1 LAALLRDKRRVQT
14 VQTKV
19 PMARAPLISVIV
31 PVHDVAAH
39 VGACLHSLRAQT
51 FDDFEVIVVDDGSA
65 DASAARARE
74 AMAGDSRFRLLS
86 RTHAGLSAARNAGLA
101 EARGEFIAFVDG
113 DDRVMPDFL
122 GRMRGALE
130 ETGGDW
136 VACAVRYV
144 FADGTGATHS
154 GSHTAPDLG
163 AHVGLRRHGFSGWP
177 DVVAHFPSAWNKLYR
192 RSLIE
197 GLRYDEGTWFED
209 HGFFLR
215 TAARTDHLIHLPEPL
230 YLQTQGRAG
239 QITGRDDDRVFE
251 QFPVLERAGATMAN
265 GPHDG
270 AEVALATLSHR
281 LIAERASVLAAP
293 ERRARFARAAASFLD
308 RAGIAR
314 DGACASW
321 REEMAGRPPLSVVIR
336 WDGAAVGALSVTL
349 GALAGGAVLGH
360 EAVILCPRPED
371 AAALGALEVPPHI
384 RAVPAAEGAGAARGA
399 LVIVLDAGAQPDP
412 HVLHAQ
418 ARALLEAGG
427 DLGVMGEA
435 APEGGRFAPD
445 AALARRAPLAAHMI
459 RGALIRSHDLRLA
472 DAGGIALCL
481 GASLMAERVVS
492 LPGAV
497 FEAATAADC
506 MAADFLADHDA
517 CIAALPAAARARLP
531 EGWERRLFLRA
542 LWRHWQPE
550 GRRAMV
556 AALIGGIRRGYG
568 RRGAPPAG
576 VDADVPAWLV
586 SLLDPRTAPRALLA
600 PLDEPAPPAAPPPVA
615 REALRPF
622 ALDGTGWLRFRADLA
637 AAPFANLSFY
647 GMDRV
652 AIPFHLSV
660 RRDAGQVV
668 LNDRDA
674 AGHWR
679 AEIAQDVPLGPRV
692 VEGVIRL
699 TGRDVTV
706 TLEEAP
712 VARVE
717 AGARFGG
724 LDKVA
729 FVESQG
735 PITLL
740 DVVPGWSGRG
750 PVLDEGWLLRVPEGV
765 GCLRAGP
772 DEARLP
778 VIASAG
784 VPGGLVPLPGWLWA
798 GLPEGATLDI
808 VADDPARSV
817 LRLTRTQMAACL
829 EAALAHRLEPEDM
842 PRSLL
847 VLEHLV
853 HGGFAPLLSSEGQ
866 ARARALAAHFGMAGE
881 LGLAPVPEAT
891 PETGREAARALAR
904 FAGAMSATPAP
915 AARDVLPG
923 LAVPAKERRALCLGL
938 VAALAAEAHDGADF
952 DGALAMA
959 RAAGLAKGPL
969 PSDPW
974 SRAALLPVLLAEG
987 QTDAVHDVLWSL
999 VPSGEAWLPTSCIAH
1014 VARHALRAR
1023 RVDPDRREALIYGY
1037 IDFVTRR
1044 LADPWG
1050 RAHCRE
1056 LTRTAVALLGQ
1067 RALMSRYLA
1076 ADLEAFCLRA
1086 YGLSR
1091 LFWEAVEAQG
1101 VADLPPR
1108 LAEAQAAFR
1117 QVEQARGGLD
1127 GALRLFEAA
1136 GNPDAARVAREMGCA
1151 VPGEPVRAWARPGA
1165 GDVPEAEM
1173 AGLRAALPKLY
1184 PETAPPRHT
1193 ALQRACAEMIEAAL
1207 AAPDTCEACPL
1218 FDRLDL
1224 IAGAQAQYLGLG
1236 LGLSLVAGLKDGA
1249 LRAEGLDWLAVR
1261 LRDLPEARRA
1271 ALAAAPSVRQG
1282 AARLRAARIP
1292 GSEPLLDALG
1302 PGAPLPPRCAALGPA
1317 HPLYDTLVVIFT
1329 CAPYLETRA
1338 PALRAGWLRLLEEMG
1353 IAHVFVTGGG
1363 DGRLEGDVL
1372 RLDAPDDY
1380 EGLPQKTLAAIRWV
1394 HDQTDFGHMLKID
1407 DDCFLNAPEFFRAL
1421 NYRRF
1426 DYYGRKLSLVPGQM
1440 DRRWHQGK
1448 STSHRAR
1455 SALDKSPEPSS
1466 YADGGSG
1473 YALSRRAMAE
1483 VLAAMDSTEG
1493 RLLERLSFMEDK
1505 LIGDLLALR
1514 GIEVAED
1521 GYYTAVRR
1529 RSHAGARPVSSWH
1542 NGFLASRAM
1551 PVQMV
1556 HLDSA
1561 EDQAPALARLASPAL
1576 WPKKIWPGFHAARL
1590 GAQSNALDLI
1600 SSEASA
1606 EAARAAPVAV
1616 VSVMRNEM
1624 FLLPHFLRHYRGLG
1638 VERFVIAD
1646 NGSDD
1651 GTLEYLAEQR
1661 DVTLFSVDTDYR
1673 RSAWGVAWQQAML
1686 AEFRLGKWS
1695 LVADADELLV
1705 WQAERRQSLQDLLA
1719 SPEFEGA
1726 DAARLFMLDMYPEG
1740 PLEGADF
1747 ASGDPFAEAGF
1758 AERTPFLRSTPM
1770 RGPFS
1775 DQPTWT
1781 SALRHRLIPDARP
1794 EMFVAQKI
1802 ALLRYHPFMRLS
1814 AGLHFVGDVRLARRE
1829 LILGHFKYNAE
1840 FRRKAETEVARGQ
1853 HWGNAEE
1860 YRRYLAL
1867 VSEGRRVIFDP
1878 GVSLPWHEVPFV
1890 AARLG

>member
-1 LAALLRDKRRVQT
+1 
-14 VQTKV
+14 
-19 PMARAPLISVIV
+19 MARAPQISVIV

-39 VGACLHSLRAQT
+39 IGACLRSLRSQT
-51 FDDFEVIVVDDGSA
+51 FDDFEVIVVDDGSG

-74 AMAGDSRFRLLS
+74 AMAGDARFRLLGQS
-86 RTHAGLSAARNAGLA
+86 HAGLSVARNAGLA

-122 GRMRGALE
+122 GRMLGALE

-136 VACAVRYV
+136 VACALRYV
-144 FADGTGATHS
+144 LADGTGAAHS
-154 GSHTAPDLG
+154 GIHSAPDLG
-163 AHVGLRRHGFSGWP
+163 AHVGLRRHDFAGWP

-192 RSLIE
+192 RSLID

-215 TAARTDHLIHLPEPL
+215 AAARTDHLIHLPEPL

-239 QITGRDDDRVFE
+239 QITGRDDERVFE
-251 QFPVLERAGATMAN
+251 QFPVLERAGAIMAK

-270 AEVALATLSHR
+270 AEEALATLSHR
-281 LIAERASVLAAP
+281 LIAERARVLASP
-293 ERRARFARAAASFLD
+293 ERRARFARAAAAFLD

-314 DGACASW
+314 DGACVSW

-336 WDGAAVGALSVTL
+336 WDGAAVGPLSDTL
-349 GALAGGAVLGH
+349 AALAGGAVLGQ
-360 EAVILCPRPED
+360 EGVILCPRPED
-371 AAALGALEVPPHI
+371 AAALVALDAAPHI
-384 RAVPAAEGAGAARGA
+384 RAVPAAEGPGAARGA
-399 LVIVLDAGAQPDP
+399 LVIVLDAGARPDP
-412 HVLHAQ
+412 HVLNAQ

-427 DLGVMGEA
+427 DLGVIGETV
-435 APEGGRFAPD
+435 PEGGRFVPD

-459 RGALIRSHDLRLA
+459 RAALIRSHDLRLA
-472 DAGGIALCL
+472 DAGGMALCL
-481 GASLMAERVVS
+481 GASLMAVRVVS
-492 LPGAV
+492 LPGAI
-497 FEAATAADC
+497 FEAETADGQ
-506 MAADFLADHDA
+506 AADFLADHDA

-550 GRRAMV
+550 RRRAMV

-568 RRGAPPAG
+568 GRGAPPAG
-576 VDADVPAWLV
+576 VDADVPARLV
-586 SLLDPRTAPRALLA
+586 SGLDPRTAPRVLLA

-637 AAPFANLSFY
+637 ADPFANLSFY
-647 GMDRV
+647 GVDRV
-652 AIPFHLSV
+652 SIPFHVSL
-660 RRDAGQVV
+660 RRDERRAV

-679 AEIAQDVPLGPRV
+679 AEIAHDAPLGPRM
-692 VEGVIRL
+692 VEVVIRL
-699 TGRDVTV
+699 TATDAALSLDGVPLV
-706 TLEEAP
+706 
-712 VARVE
+712 RVE
-717 AGARFGG
+717 AGERFGG
-724 LDKVA
+724 LDRIA

-735 PITLL
+735 SITLL
-740 DVVPGWSGRG
+740 DVVSGWSGKG
-750 PVLDEGWLLRVPEGV
+750 LVLDEGWLLRVPEGV

-772 DEARLP
+772 DEAPLR

-798 GLPEGATLDI
+798 DVPEGATLDI
-808 VADDPARSV
+808 VADDPARGA
-817 LRLTRTQMAACL
+817 LRIPRAQMAARL
-829 EAALAHRLEPEDM
+829 DAALAHRLEPEDM

-853 HGGFAPLLSSEGQ
+853 HGGFAALLSSEGQ
-866 ARARALAAHFGMAGE
+866 ARARALAVRFGMAGA
-881 LGLAPVPEAT
+881 LGLAPVPEPT
-891 PETGREAARALAR
+891 PETGREVARALAR

-915 AARDVLPG
+915 DARDVLPG

-952 DGALAMA
+952 DGAMAMA
-959 RAAGLAKGPL
+959 RAAGLAEGPL
-969 PSDPW
+969 PTDPW

-987 QTDAVHDVLWSL
+987 RGDAVHDALWSL
-999 VPSGEAWLPTSCIAH
+999 VPSGEAWLPTTCIAH

-1044 LADPWG
+1044 LADFWG

-1056 LTRTAVALLGQ
+1056 LTRAAVALLGQ

-1076 ADLEAFCLRA
+1076 ADFEAFCLRA

-1108 LAEAQAAFR
+1108 LAEARAAFR
-1117 QVEQARGGLD
+1117 QVEQGRGGLD
-1127 GALRLFEAA
+1127 AALQLFAAA

-1151 VPGEPVRAWARPGA
+1151 VPGEQVRAWARPGA
-1165 GDVPEAEM
+1165 GAVPEAEM
-1173 AGLRAALPKLY
+1173 ADLRAALPKLY

-1207 AAPDTCEACPL
+1207 AAPDTGEAGPL
-1218 FDRLDL
+1218 FERLDL

-1236 LGLSLVAGLKDGA
+1236 LGLSLVAGLGDSA

-1261 LRDLPEARRA
+1261 LDDLPEARRA

-1282 AARLRAARIP
+1282 AVRLRAARIP

-1302 PGAPLPPRCAALGPA
+1302 PGAPLPPGCAALGPA

-1363 DGRLEGDVL
+1363 DGRLDGDVL

-1394 HDQTDFGHMLKID
+1394 HDRTDFGHVLKID

-1426 DYYGRKLSLVPGQM
+1426 DYYGRKLSLIPGQM

-1455 SALDKSPEPSS
+1455 RALDKSPEPSS

-1483 VLAAMDSTEG
+1483 VLAAMNSTEG

-1514 GIEVAED
+1514 GIAVAED

-1529 RSHAGARPVSSWH
+1529 RSHAGAQPVSSWH

-1600 SSEASA
+1600 TSEASA
-1606 EAARAAPVAV
+1606 EAAREAQVAV

-1651 GTLEYLAEQR
+1651 GTLDYLAEQR

-1673 RSAWGVAWQQAML
+1673 RAAWGVAWQQAML
-1686 AEFRLGKWS
+1686 AEFRQGKWS

-1705 WQAERRQSLQDLLA
+1705 WQTERRQSLQDLLA
-1719 SPEFEGA
+1719 TPAFEGA
-1726 DAARLFMLDMYPEG
+1726 DAARLFMLDMYPDG

-1840 FRRKAETEVARGQ
+1840 FRRKAEAEVARGQ

-1867 VSEGRRVIFDP
+1867 VSEGRRVIHDP
-1878 GVSLPWHEVPFV
+1878 GVSLRWHEVPFV